1 MAKRSRSPFY
11 KVGLGLNLV
20 GASVLAGTLV
30 AGLALPA
37 VGALGFGAKSATT
50 SFNEIPAEFTAPT
63 LSQASTIYDANGGV
77 IAKVYARDRT
87 VVPISKIAPV
97 MRQALVDIEDN
108 RYYQHGAIDLQGTLR
123 ALTKNASSG
132 ASQGGSTLT
141 QQLVKNMNVEL
152 AGNDPTKVREA
163 QAQTIGRKISELKVA
178 IKLEETLTKDQ
189 ILTDYLNIT
198 FFGEQAY
205 GIEAAAERYFSVHA
219 SQLTV
224 PQAAMLAGMV
234 QSPSN
239 YDPLLYAS
247 AATTRRNEVLDAM
260 AKYGSI
266 TAAQAAV
273 YKAKPLGLK
282 VSRPKEGCITAK
294 NGEQFFCDY
303 VEHIFLSNPVFGKT
317 ATARQALWDRGGLDI
332 HTTIDPKVQTAVQR
346 SVTSHVH
353 ADEKAATAMTIVQ
366 PGTGKIM
373 GMGQSRPYGNGSSP
387 GVTTLN
393 YNVDRTMGG
402 GGGFP
407 TGSTVKPITAA
418 AALENGIGMDQT
430 YPALYQEP
438 YPAMTDCKGNHL
450 REVTN
455 PPDQNDSTTLVGPFN
470 MPTAMAKSVNTYFVP
485 LEKDAGLC
493 NVVQMMGKMG
503 ITSQAT
509 YSPGTHTLAPIEQVQ
524 SLTLGTNSLTPL
536 QMANVYATF
545 AARGVYCS
553 PTAITA
559 VTDVNHKN
567 LPVPSA
573 NCHSVMQQSTAD
585 AITTMLKGVVED
597 GTGAQD
603 GFADGRPSAGKTG
616 TTDFHKQVWFV
627 GFTPQLS
634 GATVV
639 SDTGSKITPLYDGQ
653 TIGGTS
659 YGQDEVFGSTI
670 AGPIWH
676 DAMDGALSGVGFKYF
691 HTVSLPAPV
700 KTKAQKDKDDK
711 NKNKTGGTTAGTT
724 TGTTAGTGT
733 TTAGTTGTATTG
745 TTGTGLIGGFT
756 GGTGITGR

>member
-1 MAKRSRSPFY
+1 MAKRSRSPLY

-198 FFGEQAY
+198 FWGEQAY
-205 GIEAAAERYFSVHA
+205 GIEAASERYFSVHA

-239 YDPLLYAS
+239 YDPLLYAP

-282 VSRPKEGCITAK
+282 VSRPKEGCITAR

-303 VEHIFLSNPVFGKT
+303 VEHIFLSNPVFGQT
-317 ATARQALWDRGGLDI
+317 AQARQALWDRGGLDI
-332 HTTIDPKVQTAVQR
+332 HTTIDPKVQTALQK

-353 ADEKAATAMTIVQ
+353 ADEKAATAMTIIQ

-373 GMGQSRPYGNGSSP
+373 GMGQSRPYGNGSSA

-430 YPALYQEP
+430 YDAPFTEP

-455 PPDQNDSTTLVGPFN
+455 PPDMNDSTTLVGPFN

-493 NVVQMMGKMG
+493 NVV
-503 ITSQAT
+503 
-509 YSPGTHTLAPIEQVQ
+509 
-524 SLTLGTNSLTPL
+524 
-536 QMANVYATF
+536 
-545 AARGVYCS
+545 
-553 PTAITA
+553 
-559 VTDVNHKN
+559 
-567 LPVPSA
+567 
-573 NCHSVMQQSTAD
+573 AD

-597 GTGAQD
+597 GTGAAD
-603 GFADGRPSAGKTG
+603 GFTDGRPSAGKTG
-616 TTDFHKQVWFV
+616 TTNEHLQVWFV

-639 SDTGSKITPLYDGQ
+639 SDTGAKLTPLYDGQ

-659 YGQDEVFGSTI
+659 YGKDEVFGSTI

-676 DAMDGALSGVGFKYF
+676 DAMDDALRGVGFRYF

-700 KTKAQKDKDDK
+700 KTKAQQAKDK

-724 TGTTAGTGT
+724 TGTTAGTTGT
-733 TTAGTTGTATTG
+733 TTAGTTGTTG
-745 TTGTGLIGGFT
+745 TTGTNLIGGLT
-756 GGTGITGR
+756 GGTGVTGR